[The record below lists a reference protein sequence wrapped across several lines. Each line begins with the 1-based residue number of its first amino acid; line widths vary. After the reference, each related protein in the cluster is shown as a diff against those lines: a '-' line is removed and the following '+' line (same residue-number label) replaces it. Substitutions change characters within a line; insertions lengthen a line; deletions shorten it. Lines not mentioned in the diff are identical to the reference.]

1 MSHRLVA
8 FQSQRSRHEFR
19 HGGYLMTTSGEHEPG
34 VIGWANYDEL
44 REAVAIARR
53 ERRQRGETYLARHR
67 RATVDGTDGQDTAQ
81 RSA

>member
-1 MSHRLVA
+1 M
-8 FQSQRSRHEFR
+8 
-19 HGGYLMTTSGEHEPG
+19 MTTSGEHEPR
-34 VIGWANYDEL
+34 VIGWASYDEL

-67 RATVDGTDGQDTAQ
+67 RASVDGTDGQDTAQ